1 MFKYKKIMKILEDKI
16 KYEHEVYM
24 ASIKLETGDSD
35 KHFQRVMALREL
47 KDEINKQFKKK
58 EENSYPYEGYGED

>member
-24 ASIKLETGDSD
+24 ASIKLETSDSD
-35 KHFQRVMALREL
+35 SHFQRLMALREL
-47 KDEINKQFKKK
+47 KDEINKELKMKKDK
-58 EENSYPYEGYGED
+58 ED